1 MWFLIEIKYLKNCNE
16 RGAYMYRDFYFK
28 VFSLNFKIFVL
39 DEDLTSAVEMK
50 IGNESSKQKE
60 FKEEQLRFRYT
71 ILKRAIQGH
80 NFFVINF
87 IVSLTM
93 FCWLLTKQ
101 FKFGRK

>member
-1 MWFLIEIKYLKNCNE
+1 MRGESSCIRVFLLI
-16 RGAYMYRDFYFK
+16 
-28 VFSLNFKIFVL
+28 FSLNDLLKIFVL

-80 NFFVINF
+80 NFFSRF
-87 IVSLTM
+87 
-93 FCWLLTKQ
+93 
-101 FKFGRK
+101 